1 MLSFNL
7 TIVIQ
12 MVSFLVFAW
21 LFNLVFFKPIVAHIE
36 ARNRYLADQQVKAV
50 ELANAAQEL
59 RAEHA
64 RRLRE
69 AQREAQAGVEAAIR
83 EAQAAQARQ
92 LEAVQREGR
101 TLIEQARGQLDT
113 ERLALV
119 TDLQDEVGG
128 IAKTIADKV
137 LSFGARAQG
146 ALSGQG
152 VQA

>member
-50 ELANAAQEL
+50 ELASAAQEL

-64 RRLRE
+64 RRLQQ
-69 AQREAQAGVEAAIR
+69 AQRDAQASVEAAVR
-83 EAQAAQARQ
+83 QAQAEHARQ
-92 LEAVQREGR
+92 LEAIQREGR
-101 TLIEQARGQLDT
+101 SLIEQARDQLTT
-113 ERLALV
+113 ERQALV
-119 TDLQDEVGG
+119 TELQDEVGG
-128 IAKTIADKV
+128 IAHEIADKV
-137 LSFGARAQG
+137 LSSGARAHG